1 MRGTSGGFMVL
12 PSVGKRIPSEG
23 DKHPE
28 TLCFV
33 IPYFFLGSWC
43 FKMLYW
49 EEKMYIIYTMGN
61 DVVIGLKLPLT
72 LSTFNS
78 RCSQDR
84 GVRSLFKFIAK
95 IKENGGF
102 PVHFI
107 RAQREESEGGSSDG
121 ASAEPEPETSS
132 QAGSEPE
139 AEGTVCDSSSDSPLP
154 VGNSDPSAEAA
165 VTPTTASLD
174 GSGKAESAP
183 VLPASLESPAADNEA
198 KKEVSKPPQKLINL
212 APSKPVA
219 PTKAWRGPCRDDES
233 DDEVCVVGSFSCQ
246 PVAEGTSTSCKASRK
261 EVLEAELRGL
271 RQQLEAK
278 RMEATKKDLP
288 GHGF

>member
-1 MRGTSGGFMVL
+1 MPKFL
-12 PSVGKRIPSEG
+12 PSCYQQGRGQGHI
-23 DKHPE
+23 
-28 TLCFV
+28 LCSRNPLFPTNHV
-33 IPYFFLGSWC
+33 AR
-43 FKMLYW
+43 
-49 EEKMYIIYTMGN
+49 EK
-61 DVVIGLKLPLT
+61 
-72 LSTFNS
+72 SH
-78 RCSQDR
+78 
-84 GVRSLFKFIAK
+84 
-95 IKENGGF
+95 F

-139 AEGTVCDSSSDSPLP
+139 AEDAEGTVCDSSSDSPLP

-165 VTPTTASLD
+165 VKPTTASLD

-219 PTKAWRGPCRDDES
+219 PTKAWREPCRDDES
-233 DDEVCVVGSFSCQ
+233 DDEVCVVGSFSC
-246 PVAEGTSTSCKASRK
+246 PSVAEGTSTSCKASRK

-278 RMEATKKDLP
+278 RMEAAKKDLP